1 MCSHV
6 TDEESENVG
15 LNVLAN
21 IDGAEEVAAKM
32 CKEAQCSELRGSSCP
47 GWVTWSFA
55 VVTVFSCMYPFCILN
70 INNI

>member
-32 CKEAQCSELRGSSCP
+32 CKEAQCSELRGAHVLVGLLGHLLLLLFS
-47 GWVTWSFA
+47 
-55 VVTVFSCMYPFCILN
+55 VVCILSVS
-70 INNI
+70 